1 MYSNKSKVFYS
12 FSIGVGGLLVLIGL
26 LLWIP
31 RSTRSD
37 TTPDAYYYNI
47 YCLRILLPMV
57 GILLIFI
64 GSAVNASYN
73 TLKKEIDILQEKYR
87 ALERKL

>member
-1 MYSNKSKVFYS
+1 MYSNKSKVFYG
-12 FSIGVGGLLVLIGL
+12 FSIGVGILLVLLGL

-37 TTPDAYYYNI
+37 TPDAYYYNI
-47 YCLRILLPMV
+47 YCLRILLPTV
-57 GILLIFI
+57 GILLMFI
-64 GSAVNASYN
+64 GSSVNASYN
-73 TLKKEIDILQEKYR
+73 SLKKEIDILQEKYR

>member
-1 MYSNKSKVFYS
+1 MYSNKHKVFYGV
-12 FSIGVGGLLVLIGL
+12 SIGVGVLLVLIGL

-37 TTPDAYYYNI
+37 TTEAYYYTI
-47 YCLRILLPMV
+47 YCLRILLPLV
-57 GILLIFI
+57 GILLMFI
-64 GSAVNASYN
+64 GSSVNASYN
-73 TLKKEIDILQEKYR
+73 SLKKEIDILQEKYR

>member
-1 MYSNKSKVFYS
+1 MYSNKHKVFYGV
-12 FSIGVGGLLVLIGL
+12 SIGVGVLLVLIGL

-37 TTPDAYYYNI
+37 TPDAYYYNI

-57 GILLIFI
+57 GVLLMFI
-64 GSAVNASYN
+64 GSSVNASYN

>member
-1 MYSNKSKVFYS
+1 MYLNKSKVFYGL
-12 FSIGVGGLLVLIGL
+12 SIGVGVLLALIGL

-37 TTPDAYYYNI
+37 TSDAYYYNI